1 MTERTMVICKNL
13 LVMLETYR
21 RLATSEQGAM
31 AQVTTLSAIEAL
43 LACDSTARKSDFEKL
58 L

>member
-1 MTERTMVICKNL
+1 MTERTMVVCKNL

-21 RLATSEQGAM
+21 SLATSEQGAQ
-31 AQVTTLSAIEAL
+31 AQVTTLCAIEAL
-43 LACDSTARKSDFEKL
+43 LACDPTASKTDLEKL